1 MNKIKVELGTR
12 TIGVDNA
19 LTECLQKKEFYPT
32 IIISDNEHTNHCRY
46 VVTAEDMESLFE
58 SFKSQV
64 KYANDNGFSVK

>member
-1 MNKIKVELGTR
+1 MNKLKIELGTR

-32 IIISDNEHTNHCRY
+32 IIISNENCTQNCRY
-46 VVTAEDMESLFE
+46 VVTSEDVENLIK
-58 SFKSQV
+58 SFRDQV